1 MASSSSSAIR
11 TLLEDYVGGRVP
23 ADRLVSAVAER
34 YYRSGARA
42 GRDGLR
48 PLMDVI
54 ERASPGIVQLARVAE
69 GPGFDIR
76 LAERPFP
83 VAHEADLRRAAQS
96 VLESGS
102 ALVGESKSG
111 APAPGDGFWSRF
123 LGRVRRL
130 FSASA

>member
-11 TLLEDYVGGRVP
+11 PLLEDYVGGRIP
-23 ADRLVSAVAER
+23 ADRLVPAVAAQ

-42 GRDGLR
+42 GREGLR

-54 ERASPGIVQLARVAE
+54 ERAAPGIVQLARVAE

-83 VAHEADLRRAAQS
+83 AAYEAELRRAAQS
-96 VLESGS
+96 VLEGGT
-102 ALVGESKSG
+102 AGAGE
-111 APAPGDGFWSRF
+111 PARESPATGGGFWSRF
-123 LGRVRRL
+123 VGRVRRL
-130 FSASA
+130 FSAST

>member
-1 MASSSSSAIR
+1 MASSSSSAIK

-23 ADRLVSAVAER
+23 AERLVPAVAAQ

-54 ERASPGIVQLARVAE
+54 ERAAPGIVQLARVAE

-83 VAHEADLRRAAQS
+83 PAYEAELRRAAQS
-96 VLESGS
+96 VLEAGT
-102 ALVGESKSG
+102 ALRREPEHG
-111 APAPGDGFWSRF
+111 APATGGGFWSRF

-130 FSASA
+130 FSAST

>member
-1 MASSSSSAIR
+1 MASSSSSAIK

-23 ADRLVSAVAER
+23 ADRLVPVVAEE
-34 YYRSGARA
+34 YYRSRART

-48 PLMDVI
+48 PLMEVI

-76 LAERPFP
+76 LAVRPFP
-83 VAHEADLRRAAQS
+83 AAHEADLRRAAQS
-96 VLESGS
+96 VLERGT
-102 ALVGESKSG
+102 ALAGEPRSG

-130 FSASA
+130 FSAST

>member
-23 ADRLVSAVAER
+23 ADRLVSAVAEQ

-83 VAHEADLRRAAQS
+83 AAHEADLRRAAQS

-102 ALVGESKSG
+102 ALVGEPRSG
-111 APAPGDGFWSRF
+111 APAPGNGFWSRF

>member
-1 MASSSSSAIR
+1 MASSSSSDIKP
-11 TLLEDYVGGRVP
+11 LLEGYVGGRIP
-23 ADRLVSAVAER
+23 ADRLVPAVAAQ
-34 YYRSGARA
+34 YYGPGARA
-42 GRDGLR
+42 RREGLR

-54 ERASPGIVQLARVAE
+54 ERAAPGIVQLARVAG

-83 VAHEADLRRAAQS
+83 AEYEPDLRRAAQS
-96 VLESGS
+96 VLEGGAALAGEPGAAAASG
-102 ALVGESKSG
+102 
-111 APAPGDGFWSRF
+111 PGFWSRL

>member
-1 MASSSSSAIR
+1 MASSSSSATK
-11 TLLEDYVGGRVP
+11 TLLEDYVAGRVP
-23 ADRLVSAVAER
+23 ADRLVPAVAEQ
-34 YYRSGARA
+34 YYRSGARG

-54 ERASPGIVQLARVAE
+54 ERASPGIVQLARIAE

-83 VAHEADLRRAAQS
+83 TAYEADLRRAAQS
-96 VLESGS
+96 VLESGA
-102 ALVGESKSG
+102 ALVGEPRSR
-111 APAPGDGFWSRF
+111 ATAPGDGFWSRF

-130 FSASA
+130 FSAST

>member
-23 ADRLVSAVAER
+23 ADRLVPAVAEQ

-83 VAHEADLRRAAQS
+83 AAHEADLRRAAQS

-102 ALVGESKSG
+102 ALVGEPRSG

-130 FSASA
+130 FSAST

>member
-11 TLLEDYVGGRVP
+11 TLLEDYVGGRVA
-23 ADRLVSAVAER
+23 ADRLVPEVAAQ
-34 YYRSGARA
+34 YFRSGARA

-54 ERASPGIVQLARVAE
+54 ERAAPGIAQLAHVAE

-83 VAHEADLRRAAQS
+83 TAYEAELRRAAQA
-96 VLESGS
+96 VLEGGMEW
-102 ALVGESKSG
+102 AGAPLRGSG
-111 APAPGDGFWSRF
+111 AVNGGFWSR
-123 LGRVRRL
+123 LLVRVRRL